1 MAGYVDRL
9 SSDFCCVLVDPR
21 GMGQSSRPAG
31 LDGYAIGETAADV
44 LAIADDLGVSQ
55 FAYWGGSQGGSVGL
69 VLAVEQP
76 QRLAC
81 LVLSG
86 AWLDYA
92 PDRPGRAKFARYL
105 RESGD
110 PGAVVREMCEAE
122 GVPASHWIRS
132 IHHGDCAVVAALLE
146 GWLAYDW
153 EDRAEPRQVAVPT
166 LMIVGELE
174 DPGREAEAVAEAMP
188 HAQAMTMPGVGHI
201 GRAARRRRQPRA
213 RATLPRPLCV
223 FRVNVTRRR
232 GRQGQ
237 LQRPGLGRGAF
248 PNTGAAERSSVRH
261 QVGGRPRPFRRSGI
275 ESEDDL
281 VRFLVAPISEPAPL
295 AHDHETAL
303 RQHANRRGVVARSA
317 SVKRT
322 GCLQLQELL

>member
-1 MAGYVDRL
+1 VAEVVRNGVRLHYEVAGRGFPLVLVPGVTLDGSFWRMAGYVDRL

-44 LAIADDLGVSQ
+44 LAIADDLGFSQ

-92 PDRPGRAKFARYL
+92 PDRPGRAEFARYV
-105 RESGD
+105 RECGD
-110 PGAVVREMCEAE
+110 PGAVVREMCNEE

-132 IHHGDCAVVAALLE
+132 IHHGDSPVVAALLE

-153 EDRAEPRQVAVPT
+153 EGRAAPPQVTVPT

-188 HAQAMTMPGVGHI
+188 HAQAVTLSAVGHI
-201 GRAARRRRQPRA
+201 G
-213 RATLPRPLCV
+213 V
-223 FRVNVTRRR
+223 
-232 GRQGQ
+232 Q
-237 LQRPGLGRGAF
+237 LAVHDSLAH
-248 PNTGAAERSSVRH
+248 A
-261 QVGGRPRPFRRSGI
+261 RPF
-275 ESEDDL
+275 
-281 VRFLVAPISEPAPL
+281 L
-295 AHDHETAL
+295 A
-303 RQHANRRGVVARSA
+303 RCA
-317 SVKRT
+317 SS
-322 GCLQLQELL
+322 QLT